1 MSSTNFT
8 SGTVIAS
15 SWLND
20 VNKAVY
26 NNVFPNSGGGTTNF
40 LRADGTWAAPSG
52 GGSSLTLQQVI
63 ANGNTSTNNA
73 SIGGVG
79 IGNQI
84 NAPTGITVYGITS
97 TANYVGLQSNFGGST
112 TYSVLLSGA
121 AFLPY
126 SNGASSNSGIALG
139 APASLWS
146 SLGVAGTFYWNNATI
161 AAPNTSSGD
170 ATKFLNNQGA
180 WVVPSGTGTG
190 LTSVGLSMPTG
201 FSVSSTPLTSN
212 GTLSVSW
219 SGQVPTANL
228 GTGSAS
234 STTYLR
240 GDGTWNSPTLNS
252 VVIANNYTTANIGV
266 ACNSTTSPTTSL
278 GLGNQVNYAT
288 GLTVYGMTTQ
298 TSYIGMQNGYGTGTP
313 YTVALASNALVPF
326 TTTGATNQNISLGNS
341 SYFWSNLYL
350 ASNFYW
356 GNVSGGITAPSTGGT
371 STLFLNQQG
380 QWATPSG
387 TGSGLTSV
395 GLSMPT
401 GFSVSSSPLT
411 SNGTISVSWSGY
423 VPTANL
429 GSGSASSSTYLRG
442 DGTWATVTAAT
453 PTLQAVCS
461 AGSSYSGGIT
471 IGGTSTFN
479 SYLGIGSTSTGPTG
493 TAYGISTSTS
503 VIGIGN
509 SSAQTYLYGTAFIPS
524 ADATLSLGSDS
535 YRWQNIKVS
544 GGASYFG
551 SQSSFATAPTVYASQ
566 STSGGITL
574 AAYQG
579 YSGASTCMA
588 AVVNSTSANLIYFGY
603 GSSSSP
609 TTVGIISSNGTGVN
623 YGSSSDRRLKSNIT
637 AYTASGAFIDA
648 LLPRAFT
655 WTATN
660 TNAVGFVADE
670 LQTVCPDAVHGAAN
684 AVDEDGKPIYQTVD
698 ASTPQMIANI
708 VAELQSLRARLKAA
722 NIQ

>member
-8 SGTVIAS
+8 SGTLLTS
-15 SWLND
+15 SWLNA
-20 VNKAVY
+20 VNSTVY

-40 LRADGTWAAPSG
+40 LRADGTWAAPPG
-52 GGSSLTLQQVI
+52 GASATLNQVLT
-63 ANGNTSTNNA
+63 NGNTSSLNA
-73 SIGGVG
+73 NIGGVG

-84 NAPTGITVYGITS
+84 NSPTGLTVYGITS
-97 TANYVGLQSNFGGST
+97 TANYVGIQSNFGGSSPYT
-112 TYSVLLSGA
+112 VLLSSS
-121 AFLPY
+121 AFIPY
-126 SNGASSNSGIALG
+126 SNAITGSVTNSGIALG
-139 APASLWS
+139 ASGYQWS
-146 SLGVAGTFYWNNATI
+146 SIGVAGSLYWNNTVVT
-161 AAPNTSSGD
+161 APDTGSGGD
-170 ATKFLNNQGA
+170 ATKFLNQKGS

-190 LTSVGLSMPTG
+190 LTSVGISVPTG
-201 FSVSSTPLTSN
+201 LTTSGSPLTSN
-212 GTLSVSW
+212 GTIAISW
-219 SGQVPTANL
+219 SGQIPPANL
-228 GTGSAS
+228 AS
-234 STTYLR
+234 STPNTASFVR
-240 GDGTWNSPTLNS
+240 GDGVWSNTLTGNASFGGVGIGNQINSP
-252 VVIANNYTTANIGV
+252 
-266 ACNSTTSPTTSL
+266 
-278 GLGNQVNYAT
+278 T
-288 GLTVYGMTTQ
+288 GLTVYGI
-298 TSYIGMQNGYGTGTP
+298 TSTANYVGMQSNFGGGSP
-313 YTVALASNALVPF
+313 YTVLLSGAAFIPYPNNTIALGASAY
-326 TTTGATNQNISLGNS
+326 QWSSLGVAGS
-341 SYFWSNLYL
+341 
-350 ASNFYW
+350 FYW
-356 GNVSGGITAPSTGGT
+356 GNTTITAPNTSSGS

-380 QWATPSG
+380 SWVTPSG
-387 TGSGLTSV
+387 SGSGLTSV

-401 GFSVSSSPLT
+401 GFSVSNTPLT
-411 SNGTISVSWSGY
+411 ANGTIAVSWSGY

-429 GSGSASSSTYLRG
+429 GSGSASSGTYLRG
-442 DGTWATVTAAT
+442 DGTWSA
-453 PTLQAVCS
+453 PTLQAVCA
-461 AGSSYSGGIT
+461 AGSTYSGGIT

-551 SQSSFATAPTVYASQ
+551 AQSTFTTAPTVYAAQ
-566 STSGGITL
+566 STSNGITL

-588 AVVNSTSANLIYFGY
+588 AVINSTSANLIYFGY
-603 GSSSSP
+603 GSSSAP

-623 YGSSSDRRLKSNIT
+623 YGSSSDRRLKSNIE

-648 LLPRAFT
+648 LLPRTFT
-655 WTATN
+655 WISTN
-660 TNAVGFVADE
+660 TTAVGFIADE
-670 LQTVCPDAVHGAAN
+670 LQAVCPGAVHGAAD
-684 AVDEDGKPIYQTVD
+684 AVDENAKPIYQTVD